1 MGEERSSIPQ
11 LSIQSRSEYG
21 RTKRL
26 LYGWRNGAVFTPM
39 TTRRAAKSFKTS
51 TILTSSSTS
60 STTTSQRNLA
70 SGICSTKCFKLEII
84 SGKIKRDHQ
93 RTHCN
98 RKEERKR
105 NLFRRLRRSHLLQ
118 WPMQIAIGNKIC
130 DQNSI
135 IAKSPVFFL
144 QISFSVFLL
153 QMSFRI
159 YFCVH
164 IIFVV
169 SQYAYLLLCVT
180 SCHFL
185 FLLYHEFQR
194 MYHFLPF
201 VTAASKILYNK

>member
-11 LSIQSRSEYG
+11 LSIQSRLEYG

-144 QISFSVFLL
+144 HFSLANVISYLFLCAHHFCCFSICVFVTL
-153 QMSFRI
+153 
-159 YFCVH
+159 C
-164 IIFVV
+164 
-169 SQYAYLLLCVT
+169 YLL
-180 SCHFL
+180 
-185 FLLYHEFQR
+185 
-194 MYHFLPF
+194 PF
-201 VTAASKILYNK
+201 FVLVVPRIPTDVPFFTFCYCC